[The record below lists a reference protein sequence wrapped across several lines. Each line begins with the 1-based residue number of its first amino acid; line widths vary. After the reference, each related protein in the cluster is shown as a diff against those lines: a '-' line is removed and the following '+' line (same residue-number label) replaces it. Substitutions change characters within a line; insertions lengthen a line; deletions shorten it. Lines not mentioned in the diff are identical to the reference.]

1 MNVVV
6 IVAQQDK
13 YYGAPMTAV
22 VSVCENWNAAQ
33 KEKKRLTE
41 SNPGVLYNLI
51 EKVLIKEATYE

>member
-22 VSVCENWNAAQ
+22 VSVCENWNTAQ
-33 KEKKRLTE
+33 KEKKKLTE
-41 SNPGVLYNLI
+41 NNPGVLYNLI
-51 EKVLIKEATYE
+51 EKSLIKEKYQ